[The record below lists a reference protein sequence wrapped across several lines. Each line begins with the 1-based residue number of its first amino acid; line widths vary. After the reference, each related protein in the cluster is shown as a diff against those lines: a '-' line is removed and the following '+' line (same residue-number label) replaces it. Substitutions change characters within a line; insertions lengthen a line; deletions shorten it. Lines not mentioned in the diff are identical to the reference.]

1 MAADVSNPPRPAPD
15 TTERRVNA
23 WIGQRVTIEG
33 RIRSAQDLRID
44 GRVDGTIEVPQHEV
58 VLGAG
63 AEVKANVS
71 ARSVLIA
78 GTLTG
83 DVTATERLQI
93 QATGS
98 VEGNVTAPRLI
109 VLDGAILLGKINVEG
124 TPRAS

>member
-1 MAADVSNPPRPAPD
+1 
-15 TTERRVNA
+15 VNA

-63 AEVKANVS
+63 ADVKASVS
-71 ARSVLIA
+71 ARSVLVG

-109 VLDGAILLGKINVEG
+109 VLDGAILRGKVNAEG
-124 TPRAS
+124 TPRA

>member
-1 MAADVSNPPRPAPD
+1 
-15 TTERRVNA
+15 VNA

-58 VLGAG
+58 VLGAA

-109 VLDGAILLGKINVEG
+109 VLDGAIVLGKVNVEG